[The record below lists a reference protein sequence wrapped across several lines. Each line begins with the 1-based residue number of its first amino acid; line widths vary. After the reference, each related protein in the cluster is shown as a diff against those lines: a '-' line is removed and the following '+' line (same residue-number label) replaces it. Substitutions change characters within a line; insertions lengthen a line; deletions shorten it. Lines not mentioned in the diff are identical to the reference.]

1 MFRRNSASDMSKLWR
16 RITMAFRAGLD
27 IQGADVDAI
36 MKAAEDSVAGMD
48 QSL

>member
-1 MFRRNSASDMSKLWR
+1 MFRRNYGIQDVRQISA
-16 RITMAFRAGLD
+16 AGLD

-36 MKAAEDSVAGMD
+36 MKAAEDSVAAMD